1 MNNYKIIIKGSI
13 SDIIK
18 VMYVNGNPFGLTIKP
33 NDNAT
38 LKDIQYDIYNSIM
51 KSNLVPSKSGIEYG
65 SELYDFILESD
76 SFSLAYRPYGS
87 DYEFKLYRDGSLY
100 GLCITLHNEVEIP
113 AVVLTIYKRLGCDVV
128 DDE

>member
-1 MNNYKIIIKGSI
+1 MNNYKITTKGSI
-13 SDIIK
+13 SDIIE

-33 NDNAT
+33 NEKAT

-51 KSNLVPSKSGIEYG
+51 KSNLVPSSSGIEYG
-65 SELYDFILESD
+65 SESYDFVLES
-76 SFSLAYRPYGS
+76 SPSSLAYRPYGS
-87 DYEFKLYRDGSLY
+87 DYEFKLYCDGSLY
-100 GLCITLHNEVEIP
+100 GLCITLHNKDEIP